1 MAPNVAR
8 RTGGGTQRDLVA
20 LDHPSVAR
28 PQSHARV
35 QNLRTDVGRSSTQ
48 GSRPIREAGRDRD
61 DGLDAARRIAF
72 GVALGTICWL
82 HLGVVVY
89 LIAR

>member
-1 MAPNVAR
+1 MASNVAR

-35 QNLRTDVGRSSTQ
+35 QNLRTDVGRSFAV
-48 GSRPIREAGRDRD
+48 GGRPIREAGRDRD
-61 DGLDAARRIAF
+61 DGLDAARGIAF

>member
-1 MAPNVAR
+1 MARNVAR
-8 RTGGGTQRDLVA
+8 PTGGGTQRDLVA
-20 LDHPSVAR
+20 LDHPAVAR

-35 QNLRTDVGRSSTQ
+35 QNPRTDVGRSFAVGGVAMS
-48 GSRPIREAGRDRD
+48 EAGRERD
-61 DGLDAARRIAF
+61 DGLDAARGIAL
-72 GVALGTICWL
+72 GVVLGTICWL